1 MSLLKV
7 NWTKTTLG
15 EVAKWSSGGTPK
27 RTNND
32 YYCGSIPWVK
42 TGDLGDRILN
52 QSSEFITEEG
62 LKNSSAKLFPKGSLG
77 LAMYGATIGKVSIFG
92 IEAACNQACAVA
104 VPDYEK
110 IHTDFLY
117 YLLKNEKEAFIK
129 KGKGG
134 AQPNISQTIIKA
146 HEITIPSIEEQKRI
160 ADKLDSVLA
169 KVEAAQARLDKIPA
183 ILKRFRQSV
192 LAAATSGELTKEWRD
207 HRDLDSGESL
217 ANLRLQVKVKKNSNE
232 LDESKLRE
240 LPKGWSWAQVKEVG
254 SVQLGRQRSPKYHS
268 GENMR
273 PYLRVMNV
281 KEGFIDTTDI
291 MEMVFDESDFQK
303 YRLFPGDILL
313 NEGQSYELV
322 GRPAIYN
329 GEVEGACFT
338 NTLVRFRPF
347 FPLKPRFS
355 FYVFMTYMKNG
366 RFQQIA
372 SRTVNISHLG
382 AGRFSELEFPFPPV
396 EEQEEIERKVEGL
409 FSKANMV
416 EKNYESAKSRLDSLS
431 QAILSKAFKGELLT
445 SPVESEI
452 KEIESSVEAIH
463 A

>member
-1 MSLLKV
+1 M
-7 NWTKTTLG
+7 
-15 EVAKWSSGGTPK
+15 
-27 RTNND
+27 
-32 YYCGSIPWVK
+32 
-42 TGDLGDRILN
+42 
-52 QSSEFITEEG
+52 
-62 LKNSSAKLFPKGSLG
+62 
-77 LAMYGATIGKVSIFG
+77 
-92 IEAACNQACAVA
+92 
-104 VPDYEK
+104 
-110 IHTDFLY
+110 
-117 YLLKNEKEAFIK
+117 
-129 KGKGG
+129 
-134 AQPNISQTIIKA
+134 
-146 HEITIPSIEEQKRI
+146 
-160 ADKLDSVLA
+160 
-169 KVEAAQARLDKIPA
+169 
-183 ILKRFRQSV
+183 
-192 LAAATSGELTKEWRD
+192 LAAATSGVDEGVED

-217 ANLRLQVKVKKNSNE
+217 ANLRLQVKVKKSSNE

-409 FSKANMV
+409 FSKANMI
-416 EKNYESAKSRLDSLS
+416 EKNYESARSRLDSLS

>member
-1 MSLLKV
+1 MSELPRG
-7 NWTKTTLG
+7 WTTTKFT
-15 EVAKWSSGGTPK
+15 EVLDISGGTQPPK
-27 RTNND
+27 
-32 YYCGSIPWVK
+32 
-42 TGDLGDRILN
+42 
-52 QSSEFITEEG
+52 SEFIPAPQDGYIRLLQIRDFGEKPVPTFIPDNG
-62 LKNSSAKLFPKGSLG
+62 KRKTCRKDDVLIGR
-77 LAMYGATIGKVSIFG
+77 YGASIGRICTGMEGAYNVALAKVIK
-92 IEAACNQACAVA
+92 
-104 VPDYEK
+104 PDF
-110 IHTDFLY
+110 IDGGFLKY
-117 YLLKNEKEAFIK
+117 YLMSENFQQPLRLLSRSAQNGFNK
-129 KGKGG
+129 KDLSNFDFVYP
-134 AQPNISQTIIKA
+134 QL
-146 HEITIPSIEEQKRI
+146 EEQKRI

-217 ANLRLQVKVKKNSNE
+217 ANLRLQVKVKKSSNE

-416 EKNYESAKSRLDSLS
+416 EKNYESARSRLDSLS